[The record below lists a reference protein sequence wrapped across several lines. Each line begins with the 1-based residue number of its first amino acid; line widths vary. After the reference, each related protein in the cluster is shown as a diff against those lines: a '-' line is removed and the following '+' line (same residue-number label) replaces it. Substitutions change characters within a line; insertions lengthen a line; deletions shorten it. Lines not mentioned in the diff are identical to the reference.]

1 MERRFYDI
9 KLHVQLV
16 YIFVH
21 YMYREHDCVWACG
34 GEILEA
40 RAAFRTVDDLF
51 RVGLEVGAH
60 EDALGDALREVKA
73 LV

>member
-1 MERRFYDI
+1 
-9 KLHVQLV
+9 
-16 YIFVH
+16 
-21 YMYREHDCVWACG
+21 MYSHEGTCVWACG

-40 RAAFRTVDDLF
+40 RAALRTVDDLF

-73 LV
+73 LVRVHRHSARVHARRR